1 MLSAT
6 LHRICPPS
14 DSGHPL
20 WLCGFRPFF
29 LFAALSAPLFIGLWI
44 AFLAF
49 GLPLPAVAGG
59 PFVWHAHELIF
70 GVALAAVAGFALTAI
85 PEFTVTPAFGQA
97 ATRRLAAL
105 WLAGRIAFWS
115 SGLLGAPVLAV
126 SAAAHLGLLGSL
138 AWLLAPRLRR
148 DPERRHLAFLW
159 ALAALAAC
167 VAGFY
172 AETFLDAHPGANPA
186 RWLHA
191 ALGVLMMLIVVAMSR
206 ISMRIVNAALE
217 ERAADPA
224 TGVTTNIEYRAR
236 PPRRNLAIFCIG
248 LTTLA
253 ELVAPGARIGGWL
266 ALAAAA
272 ALLNLLNDWHVG
284 RALFRRWPLILYG
297 VYVLMAAGYALM
309 GAALVLDG
317 GFFSAGRHLAAVGAM
332 GLAIYA
338 VLCIAGRMHCGLP
351 LDERPWVPIGAWLIV
366 AGTLLRAAT
375 ALPGAPAALLALSGL
390 LWSAAF
396 AIYAWRMAPLFL
408 ASRADGGSGCEGILI
423 H

>member
-1 MLSAT
+1 MLSAA
-6 LHRICPPS
+6 LHRLCPPAAAL
-14 DSGHPL
+14 HPL

-29 LFAALSAPLFIGLWI
+29 LVAALGAPLFIGLWI

-59 PFVWHAHELIF
+59 PFVWHAHELVF

-85 PEFTVTPAFGQA
+85 PEFTVTAAFGRRS
-97 ATRRLAAL
+97 TRRLAGL
-105 WLAGRIAFWS
+105 WLIGRLAFWS
-115 SGLLGAPVLAV
+115 SGLLGASALAV
-126 SAAAHLGLLGSL
+126 SAAAHLGLLGYL
-138 AWLLAPRLRR
+138 AALLAPRLWR

-172 AETFLDAHPGANPA
+172 LDALLGEHPA

-206 ISMRIVNAALE
+206 ISMRIVNAAIE
-217 ERAADPA
+217 ERATDPA
-224 TGVTTNIEYRAR
+224 TSVEYRAR

-248 LTTLA
+248 LYTLV
-253 ELVAPGARIGGWL
+253 ELLAPGARIGGWL

-284 RALFRRWPLILYG
+284 RALFRRWPLMLYG
-297 VYVLMAAGYALM
+297 VYVLMAGGYALM
-309 GAALVLDG
+309 GAAIVLDG

-351 LDERPWVPIGAWLIV
+351 LDERLWVPTGAWLIV
-366 AGTLLRAAT
+366 AGALLRAAT
-375 ALPGAPAALLALSGL
+375 ALPGAPAAALLGL
-390 LWSAAF
+390 AGLAWGAAF
-396 AIYAWRMAPLFL
+396 ALYAWRMAPLFL
-408 ASRADGGSGCEGILI
+408 APRADGGSGCEGILA

>member
-1 MLSAT
+1 MLT
-6 LHRICPPS
+6 R
-14 DSGHPL
+14 HPL

-29 LFAALSAPLFIGLWI
+29 LAAALGAPLFIGLWV

-85 PEFTVTPAFGQA
+85 PEFTATPAFGRS

-105 WLAGRIAFWS
+105 WLAGRLAFWS
-115 SGLLGAPVLAV
+115 SGLIGAPALAV
-126 SAAAHLGLLGSL
+126 SAGAHLGLLGYL
-138 AWLLAPRLRR
+138 AALLAPRLWR

-159 ALAALAAC
+159 AL
-167 VAGFY
+167 
-172 AETFLDAHPGANPA
+172 
-186 RWLHA
+186 A

-206 ISMRIVNAALE
+206 ISMRIVNAALDE
-217 ERAADPA
+217 HAGEAA
-224 TGVTTNIEYRAR
+224 TVTAAVEYRAR

-248 LTTLA
+248 LYTLA
-253 ELVAPGARIGGWL
+253 ELAAPGARIGGWL

-284 RALFRRWPLILYG
+284 RALFRRWPLMLYG

-309 GAALVLDG
+309 GVAIVLDG

-351 LDERPWVPIGAWLIV
+351 LDERPWVPAGAWLIV
-366 AGTLLRAAT
+366 VGALLRAAT
-375 ALPGAPAALLALSGL
+375 ALPGAPAAALLGL
-390 LWSAAF
+390 AGLAWGAAF
-396 AIYAWRMAPLFL
+396 ALYAWRMAPLFL
-408 ASRADGGSGCEGILI
+408 AQRADGGSGCEGILTPEGAA

>member
-1 MLSAT
+1 MLSA
-6 LHRICPPS
+6 
-14 DSGHPL
+14 HPI

-29 LFAALSAPLFIGLWI
+29 LFSALGAPLFIGLWI

-59 PFVWHAHELIF
+59 PFVWHAHELVF

-85 PEFTVTPAFGQA
+85 PEFTVTAAFGHS

-105 WLAGRIAFWS
+105 WLIGRLAFWS
-115 SGLLGAPVLAV
+115 SGLLGAPALAV
-126 SAAAHLGLLGSL
+126 SAAAHLGLLGGL
-138 AWLLAPRLRR
+138 AWLLAPRLWR

-172 AETFLDAHPGANPA
+172 ADALFGEHPA

-206 ISMRIVNAALE
+206 ISMRIVNAAIE

-224 TGVTTNIEYRAR
+224 TSVEYRAR

-248 LTTLA
+248 LYTLV
-253 ELVAPGARIGGWL
+253 ELLAPGARIGGWL

-284 RALFRRWPLILYG
+284 RALFRRWPLMLYG
-297 VYVLMAAGYALM
+297 VYILMAAGYALM
-309 GAALVLDG
+309 GLAIVLDG

-338 VLCIAGRMHCGLP
+338 VLCIAGRMHCGHP
-351 LDERPWVPIGAWLIV
+351 LDERLWVPAGAWLIV
-366 AGTLLRAAT
+366 AGATLRAAT
-375 ALPGAPAALLALSGL
+375 ALPGAPAAALLGL
-390 LWSAAF
+390 AGLAWGAAF
-396 AIYAWRMAPLFL
+396 ALYAWRMAPLFL
-408 ASRADGGSGCEGILI
+408 APRADGGSGCEGILA

>member
-1 MLSAT
+1 MLST
-6 LHRICPPS
+6 
-14 DSGHPL
+14 HPL

-29 LFAALSAPLFIGLWI
+29 LAAALGAPLFIGLWV
-44 AFLAF
+44 AFLVF

-97 ATRRLAAL
+97 ATRRLAGL
-105 WLAGRIAFWS
+105 WLAGRLAFWS
-115 SGLLGAPVLAV
+115 SGLLGAPALAV
-126 SAAAHLGLLGSL
+126 SAVAHLGLLGYL
-138 AWLLAPRLRR
+138 AALLAPRLWR

-159 ALAALAAC
+159 ALAALGAC

-172 AETFLDAHPGANPA
+172 LDALLGAHSVANPS

-206 ISMRIVNAALE
+206 ISMRIVNAAIE

-224 TGVTTNIEYRAR
+224 TNIEYRAR

-284 RALFRRWPLILYG
+284 RALFRRWPLMLYG
-297 VYVLMAAGYALM
+297 VYVLMAGGYALM
-309 GAALVLDG
+309 GAALVFDG

-366 AGTLLRAAT
+366 AGALLRAAT
-375 ALPGAPAALLALSGL
+375 ALPGAPAALLGLSGL
-390 LWSAAF
+390 LWGAAF
-396 AIYAWRMAPLFL
+396 ALYAWRMAPLFL
-408 ASRADGGSGCEGILI
+408 APRADGGSGCEGILA